1 MNKMLLH
8 YNQPR
13 KDSFRAMP
21 LLLLALCAAVLRF
34 LSDDLASA
42 DVTC

>member
-8 YNQPR
+8 YNQPQ
-13 KDSFRAMP
+13 KDSFRVM
-21 LLLLALCAAVLRF
+21 LLLQLALCVAVLRF